1 MAKGQKVNFDVS
13 ASDKTKAGL
22 ASAQRNL
29 KKTGKE
35 ADKLAGRFR
44 NVARATVIME
54 GPLGGT
60 AGRLSAM
67 ATMMNNVGIGTI
79 AFGIGLTGLVAVTGQ
94 ALKKFAEFESA
105 GLKINQMLYV

>member
-1 MAKGQKVNFDVS
+1 MAKGQKVNFDVT

-79 AFGIGLTGLVAVTGQ
+79 AFGVGLTGLTAIVVKSMAR
-94 ALKKFAEFESA
+94 F
-105 GLKINQMLYV
+105 